1 MESTMEDAKR
11 AMEIVE
17 RKLME
22 KDYVGAKK
30 FINNAHNL
38 FPNLDGR
45 WKTMIDVYISAS
57 NGGGSEADWYGVLG
71 VDSLADDEAVKKNY
85 KQLAL
90 LLHPD
95 KNKCYGAE
103 GAFKLVSEAWC
114 LLSDKVQR
122 ASYDQRRKS
131 KETKI
136 EIQKPPNPYKPT
148 KTTKYA
154 SADSSKQRK
163 SRTFWTMCRSCKTQ
177 GEYLRNSNL
186 NKAIHCPNC
195 RQVFIATEKTPKA
208 SNKSTKKVSQKQV
221 KQQWNVQNKAPNEST
236 TNASSSRINSSPS
249 VSFTWNFSSVSSK
262 VKSNCGSAANQ
273 KLKRGLEAQETVDA
287 AEKIIKKART
297 YEEARRAMDIA
308 ERKLSENDYN
318 GAKKFINKAQNMY
331 PKLDGL
337 KQVLMMIDV
346 YFFASNRGEEA
357 DWYGILGVDPLAD
370 DEVGKRTSYD
380 QRRKL
385 KEAKTKI
392 QKQPNQHNPASSGM
406 EKPPNPC
413 KPAPSNGNQNARDNV
428 DPSVGGRSNKL
439 ARWNETNKFTQ
450 ASIFYR
456 ESKC

>member
-1 MESTMEDAKR
+1 MEEARR

-38 FPNLDGR
+38 FPNLDDR

-57 NGGGSEADWYGVLG
+57 NVGGSEADWYGVLG

-136 EIQKPPNPYKPT
+136 EIQKPPNPHKPT
-148 KTTKYA
+148 KATKYA

-163 SRTFWTMCRSCKTQ
+163 NRTFWTMCRSCNTQ

-186 NKAIHCPNC
+186 NKAIVCPNC
-195 RQVFIATEKTPKA
+195 RQTFIATEKTPKA
-208 SNKSTKKVSQKQV
+208 SNKSTKKVSQQQV
-221 KQQWNVQNKAPNEST
+221 KQQWSVQNKAPNKSIK
-236 TNASSSRINSSPS
+236 NASSSSRINFSPS

-262 VKSNCGSAANQ
+262 AKTNCGSAANQ
-273 KLKRGLEAQETVDA
+273 KLKRGLEAQETVDD

-297 YEEARRAMDIA
+297 YV
-308 ERKLSENDYN
+308 S
-318 GAKKFINKAQNMY
+318 
-331 PKLDGL
+331 
-337 KQVLMMIDV
+337 
-346 YFFASNRGEEA
+346 
-357 DWYGILGVDPLAD
+357 
-370 DEVGKRTSYD
+370 
-380 QRRKL
+380 
-385 KEAKTKI
+385 
-392 QKQPNQHNPASSGM
+392 
-406 EKPPNPC
+406 
-413 KPAPSNGNQNARDNV
+413 
-428 DPSVGGRSNKL
+428 
-439 ARWNETNKFTQ
+439 
-450 ASIFYR
+450 
-456 ESKC
+456 